1 MSRPRVPLHLPSLL
15 LIAAAAGGS
24 SGCRGD
30 LPEGDPDLVME
41 VSISPTPPA
50 VGPAR
55 LIILLR
61 DTLGVPLEG
70 AEIRVEGNMNHAG
83 MVPVLGSATDQGEGT
98 YVVSDFRFTMAGAWV
113 LTLTARLPDG
123 RQTEIRAETGVVG
136 TPPGFPRGDRGPGT
150 GATGLPGNG
159 GDPEAPGAEGRP
171 S

>member
-1 MSRPRVPLHLPSLL
+1 MSRPSVPVHLPTLL
-15 LIAAAAGGS
+15 LIPAVAGGF

-30 LPEGDPDLVME
+30 LPEADPNLVME
-41 VSISPTPPA
+41 VRFSPTPPA

-55 LIILLR
+55 LIILLQ

-83 MVPVLGSATDQGEGT
+83 MVPVLGSGMDQGAGT

-150 GATGLPGNG
+150 GATALPGNG
-159 GDPEAPGAEGRP
+159 VDPDAPGAEGRP